1 MRLAEPAT
9 VSKFERYVN
18 IIMATSTTKLTL
30 FHSIRFAPSSLG
42 AVVNIASASGTQNM
56 PLLAQYSA
64 AKGYVCMFIRGLS
77 VECACKNVTVQTQVP
92 FYVATKLAKVSEVA
106 NEVANERAE

>member
-1 MRLAEPAT
+1 M
-9 VSKFERYVN
+9 
-18 IIMATSTTKLTL
+18 
-30 FHSIRFAPSSLG
+30 
-42 AVVNIASASGTQNM
+42 VNIASAAGTQNM

-64 AKGYVCMFIRGLS
+64 AKGYVCMFSRGLS
-77 VECACKNVTVQTQVP
+77 VECASKNVTVQTQVP